1 MEFVSKFFI
10 LLLGVVVFT
19 SCSTSSP
26 NEPSGMFFETSPVLK
41 ITTSG
46 EGGNFLNTIN
56 TNNIQLFYK
65 KNGVLTL
72 LTYGG
77 DNPQGFGIIQETPL
91 NEKLIKIGC
100 YVGTNQNHE
109 ETYIKWNDSDIDT
122 LSYDIIRY
130 NTGSIGISSLKF
142 NNQNAIPANNGDGYY
157 NVTKN

>member
-1 MEFVSKFFI
+1 MEFASKLFLI
-10 LLLGVVVFT
+10 ILGVLLFS
-19 SCSTSSP
+19 SCSKNNPDEP
-26 NEPSGMFFETSPVLK
+26 NGMFFEASPLLK

-65 KNGVLTL
+65 KDGVLTL

-77 DNPQGFGIIQETPL
+77 DHPQGYGIIQEPPL

-100 YVGTNQNHE
+100 YTGEVQNHE
-109 ETYIKWNDSDIDT
+109 ETYIKWNETDMDT
-122 LSYDIIRY
+122 LSYDIVRY
-130 NTGSIGISSLKF
+130 NTGSLGIKSLKF
-142 NNQNAIPANNGDGYY
+142 NSVSIINNNEYGIY